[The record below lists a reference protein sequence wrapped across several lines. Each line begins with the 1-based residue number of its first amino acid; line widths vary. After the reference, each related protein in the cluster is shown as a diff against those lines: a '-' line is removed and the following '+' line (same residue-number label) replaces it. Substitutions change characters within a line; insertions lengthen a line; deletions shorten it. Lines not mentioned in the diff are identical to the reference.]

1 MALAD
6 LAAYKEMLDRNR
18 GADFMANSGG
28 RTARMVAAWPFF
40 VPTPATPT
48 TSVALDRTSDLAI
61 RNIPNTGTGRP
72 TILGAN
78 IAAGG
83 QAGSTGAGIAAIV
96 VDLLNISGGLTMNSA
111 VEQTTNLP
119 TAALTRYTSGEGV
132 MAALILHQQLGSAAT
147 SFTVRYTNQAG
158 TGNRIAPSQQI
169 GGTGWRENAS
179 LLPISF
185 EGADTGV
192 RSVEGVTI
200 AAASGNT
207 QLFGVCLFKPL
218 AMFAVN
224 DVMGVNKFDAIS
236 TGNFLGALNEYHPDA
251 CLSIIYTSI
260 AATMPISGS
269 IFVSET

>member
-6 LAAYKEMLDRNR
+6 LSAYKEMLDRNR
-18 GADFMANSGG
+18 GASFMANSGG
-28 RTARMVAAWPFF
+28 RALRMMAAWPFF

-48 TSVALDRTSDLAI
+48 TSVALDRTSDFAL
-61 RNIPNTGTGRP
+61 RDIPNSGTGRP

-83 QAGSTGAGIAAIV
+83 AGSIAAIV
-96 VDLLNISGGLTMNSA
+96 VDLLNINGGLTMNSA

-119 TAALTRYTSGEGV
+119 TAALTRYTNGEGV
-132 MAALILHQQLGSAAT
+132 MAALILHQQIGSAAT

-179 LLPISF
+179 LFPISF

-251 CLSIIYTSI
+251 CLSIIYTSM
-260 AATMPISGS
+260 ATTMPIAGS
-269 IFVSET
+269 IFVGET

>member
-6 LAAYKEMLDRNR
+6 LSAYKEMLDRNR
-18 GADFMANSGG
+18 GASFMSNSGG
-28 RTARMVAAWPFF
+28 RTLRLVAAWPFF

-48 TSVALDRTSDLAI
+48 TSVALDRTSDLAL
-61 RNIPNTGTGRP
+61 RNIPNSGAGRP

-83 QAGSTGAGIAAIV
+83 QAGAGIAAIV
-96 VDLLNISGGLTMNSA
+96 VDLLNINGGLTMNSA

-119 TAALTRYTSGEGV
+119 TAALTRYTGGEGV
-132 MAALILHQQLGSAAT
+132 MAAIILQQQVGSAAT

-169 GGTGWRENAS
+169 AGTGWRENAS

-200 AAASGNT
+200 AAASGTT

-236 TGNFLGALNEYHPDA
+236 TGNFLGALNEYYSDA

-260 AATMPISGS
+260 AATMPIAGS
-269 IFVSET
+269 IFVGET